1 MRGYEC
7 YIYHLQKNNKLIKN
21 SNNACWA
28 GVKYDKYLG
37 KDIYIDKY
45 IEPEITDKQRKRII
59 YLLNKITPCKFKTIK
74 NVKYIQFKLLKYHYS
89 NLLLLN
95 FIRILWYKN
104 KAFNNEQ
111 FFIDICKPK
120 TKGLDIRLK
129 IFYFTLEMTAEQ
141 KMLSAFSNILYI
153 KEGVRIAPK
162 DLRSN
167 KEDKILSQTNLD
179 LISKYE
185 SYFRKIEEIV
195 EFIDDIRNPYGIYT
209 TVRDYALANGK
220 IHTRK
225 IETKPGIFIEVE
237 DYYEAN
243 DPEEYV
249 IIIVDHISLIQPEK
263 NRDTGLPMTLHESI
277 GKLSSDY
284 LIKLRNRFKYIPV
297 VVQQQA
303 QAQESIENKKYNK
316 LKPSLD
322 GLGDN
327 KMTQR
332 DFDYILG
339 LFSPFRHEI
348 PEYMGYDIT
357 KFRDNIRFL
366 EILGGREG
374 GGGTICPLYFDGAV
388 NYFKELPHSNN
399 TEELNKVYQFM
410 KNIKK

>member
-1 MRGYEC
+1 MSEKKISLFDRAY
-7 YIYHLQKNNKLIKN
+7 KNIVEKRNRILSGKINSIPLGFPRFENEMPGIEQGKSILISAN
-21 SNNACWA
+21 SK
-28 GVKYDKYLG
+28 VG
-37 KDIYIDKY
+37 KSQ
-45 IEPEITDKQRKRII
+45 ITDWLFL
-59 YLLNKITPCKFKTIK
+59 YNTIQQ
-74 NVKYIQFKLLKYHYS
+74 V
-89 NLLLLN
+89 
-95 FIRILWYKN
+95 
-104 KAFNNEQ
+104 
-111 FFIDICKPK
+111 ID
-120 TKGLDIRLK
+120 KGLDIRLK
-129 IFYFTLEMTAEQ
+129 IFYFTLEMTSEQ